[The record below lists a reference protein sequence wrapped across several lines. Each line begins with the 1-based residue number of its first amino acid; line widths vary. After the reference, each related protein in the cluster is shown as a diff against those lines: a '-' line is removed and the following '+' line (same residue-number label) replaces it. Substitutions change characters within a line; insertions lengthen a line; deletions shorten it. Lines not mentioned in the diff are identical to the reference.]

1 MNMESNEKPIINR
14 IKVVLVENREGQ
26 TNGWQTLLEKTA
38 QQFQNGVPI
47 RHSLDWKHWSRL
59 QNGF

>member
-14 IKVVLVENREGQ
+14 IKWSWWNREGQ

-38 QQFQNGVPI
+38 LQFQNGVPI
-47 RHSLDWKHWSRL
+47 RHSLDWKHW
-59 QNGF
+59 